1 MTSTGL
7 CRNGQYVASRIFGP
21 PLGTMENCFSMP
33 SPALSSW
40 NAENLVPQRGPIT
53 VNIPPYLSPLPL
65 LTGLVCVT
73 VPVPRNLLAILPI
86 HFPCC
91 SVRCASISTMTSILF
106 LLILWMTSCNLAA
119 VSSAMLSVHTVR
131 SLSRFYP
138 SAWSVLYA
146 PVLSLVIPVPFISV
160 SVSRRSLN
168 DLFMICCWVVLD
180 VTGGKNDGFEM
191 HRAVVLVLLRWR
203 HRGWCFMYAYLTAV
217 LFCFSGSSSVC
228 GVEGSV
234 SRFGFC
240 QKRRPCR
247 VGYSAAVL
255 RVSMYSPLVQVA
267 HEYDADCS
275 LGRKICQ
282 LVTYLSRWP
291 RVC

>member
-1 MTSTGL
+1 MRSERLLFLISCAILVEILLLLLMTSTGL
-7 CRNGQYVASRIFGP
+7 CRNGQYVASRIIGP

-119 VSSAMLSVHTVR
+119 VSSAVLSVHTVR
-131 SLSRFYP
+131 SLSRFYA
-138 SAWSVLYA
+138 SA
-146 PVLSLVIPVPFISV
+146 
-160 SVSRRSLN
+160 
-168 DLFMICCWVVLD
+168 
-180 VTGGKNDGFEM
+180 
-191 HRAVVLVLLRWR
+191 
-203 HRGWCFMYAYLTAV
+203 
-217 LFCFSGSSSVC
+217 
-228 GVEGSV
+228 
-234 SRFGFC
+234 
-240 QKRRPCR
+240 
-247 VGYSAAVL
+247 
-255 RVSMYSPLVQVA
+255 
-267 HEYDADCS
+267 
-275 LGRKICQ
+275 
-282 LVTYLSRWP
+282 
-291 RVC
+291 